1 MKSYTIVLERH
12 TFGKKPRCYTRRISV
27 EASHLQEALEKAE
40 AALLPGEEVS
50 YPLEGL
56 AY

>member
-27 EASHLQEALEKAE
+27 EAYHLQEALEKAE

-56 AY
+56 A